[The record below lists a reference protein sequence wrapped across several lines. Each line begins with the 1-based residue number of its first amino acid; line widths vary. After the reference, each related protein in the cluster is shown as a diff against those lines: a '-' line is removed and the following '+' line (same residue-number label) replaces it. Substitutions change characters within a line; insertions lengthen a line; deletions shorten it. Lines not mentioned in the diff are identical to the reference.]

1 MGECFLVRRG
11 GNGGNGGNKFNSAES
26 IISATGYTPS
36 MATTF
41 LTTLDLSSFD
51 TSKVTNMSY
60 MFTNFKKITT
70 LDLSSFDTSKV
81 TNMSYMFGNCSSLTT
96 LDLSSF
102 DTSMVPAVKY
112 MFYGCENL
120 TTVYCKDVLDKAI
133 FAASSGC
140 PSTVTFVV
148 GKPS

>member
-41 LTTLDLSSFD
+41 L
-51 TSKVTNMSY
+51 
-60 MFTNFKKITT
+60 TT